1 MSQLV
6 IRKQVEIDAPP
17 STIWKALT
25 ENEFIQQYMFNC
37 VAETDWQ
44 PGSPLLWKGVADGKL
59 YVKGNIVAVDAP
71 HRLVYTVID
80 PNSSTIADIPAN
92 YLTMTFV
99 LKPNNNHGSV
109 LEVSQ
114 GDYSTVAE
122 GQRRYKETL
131 ESDDMVLKGIKK
143 VAEALVAN
151 AGVPLV

>member
-1 MSQLV
+1 MSELV
-6 IRKQVEIDAPP
+6 VRKQIEIDAPP
-17 STIWKALT
+17 TTVWKVLT
-25 ENEFIQQYMFNC
+25 DNEFIPQYMFNC
-37 VAETDWQ
+37 VAQTDWQ
-44 PGSPLLWKGVADGKL
+44 PGSPLLWKGAADGKL

-99 LKPNNNHGSV
+99 LKPHNNHSSV

-114 GDYSTVAE
+114 GDYSTVAD

-131 ESDDMVLKGIKK
+131 EGDDLVLQGIKK
-143 VAEALVAN
+143 LAEALVLAR
-151 AGVPLV
+151 